1 MFTLAHL
8 SDPHLAP
15 LPPVSARNLTGK
27 RLLGFLNWRRER
39 RNFHLREVLDRILD
53 DIRRVAPDHV
63 ALTGDLINLSLP
75 AEFVNARS
83 WLESFG
89 SPDWLSVVPGNHDA
103 YVPMPWS
110 EGLGLWQEYMSG
122 DEPAAGKAGAMATG
136 PGFPY
141 VRRRGDVA
149 LVGLSSAVP
158 SPPFFATGALGATQI
173 DQLGDI
179 LENLRNEG
187 CYRVVMIHHPPLPGQ
202 ISPRKA
208 LRDAASL
215 ATVLRSSG
223 AELVIH
229 GHSHLDTHSV
239 LETANGR
246 THVFAVPSASAGL
259 VTNKPLA
266 GYNLYRI
273 RRDGNRWACEVV
285 KRGLDAASRSIV
297 ERLRFEL

>member
-149 LVGLSSAVP
+149 LVGLSSA
-158 SPPFFATGALGATQI
+158 AQRCRA
-173 DQLGDI
+173 
-179 LENLRNEG
+179 R
-187 CYRVVMIHHPPLPGQ
+187 PG
-202 ISPRKA
+202 
-208 LRDAASL
+208 
-215 ATVLRSSG
+215 T
-223 AELVIH
+223 
-229 GHSHLDTHSV
+229 T
-239 LETANGR
+239 
-246 THVFAVPSASAGL
+246 
-259 VTNKPLA
+259 
-266 GYNLYRI
+266 
-273 RRDGNRWACEVV
+273 RR
-285 KRGLDAASRSIV
+285 
-297 ERLRFEL
+297 